1 VVDITGPLELSKT
14 NHVYFLSILLYNAEF
29 ADDFGEDDS
38 LSRDA
43 LRVPSRV
50 AIERRRRRR
59 RCRRPQLQTTQLAS
73 LFRNVADR
81 LQRSTRVPRGST
93 ATTATST
100 QTPMVEAAVQCESIA
115 PPSDDEGANENYD
128 DDAAEIE
135 SDLPTLPTFIHNVI
149 DHHGHP
155 IELYVASLPLS
166 SPAARPTL
174 KIYISPVCPPLP
186 NDAKS
191 DSNDETDNVS
201 DMKKER

>member
-1 VVDITGPLELSKT
+1 M
-14 NHVYFLSILLYNAEF
+14 LLYNAEL
-29 ADDFGEDDS
+29 ADDFGEDDG

-100 QTPMVEAAVQCESIA
+100 QTPVMVEAAVQCQLMA
-115 PPSDDEGANENYD
+115 PPNDDEDADETND
-128 DDAAEIE
+128 VDAANTE
-135 SDLPTLPTFIHNVI
+135 SDFPTLPTFVHNVI

-186 NDAKS
+186 DDDKPE
-191 DSNDETDNVS
+191 DENDNVS
-201 DMKKER
+201 EMKSEHECNH

>member
-1 VVDITGPLELSKT
+1 MSVFCNAS
-14 NHVYFLSILLYNAEF
+14 SNAEL
-29 ADDFGEDDS
+29 ADDFGEDDG

-93 ATTATST
+93 TTTATST
-100 QTPMVEAAVQCESIA
+100 QTPVMVEAAVQCELND
-115 PPSDDEGANENYD
+115 PSNDGEGANEDYD
-128 DDAAEIE
+128 ADTADTE

-155 IELYVASLPLS
+155 VELYVASLPLS

-186 NDAKS
+186 DEGRPNDT
-191 DSNDETDNVS
+191 DENDNVP
-201 DMKKER
+201 DLKDER

>member
-1 VVDITGPLELSKT
+1 M
-14 NHVYFLSILLYNAEF
+14 LLYNAEL
-29 ADDFGEDDS
+29 ADDFGEDDG

-100 QTPMVEAAVQCESIA
+100 QTPVMVEAAVQCELMATERRRGSERGMTPTQLNA
-115 PPSDDEGANENYD
+115 
-128 DDAAEIE
+128 E

-166 SPAARPTL
+166 STAARPTL

-186 NDAKS
+186 DEERPNDT
-191 DSNDETDNVS
+191 DENDNVS
-201 DMKKER
+201 NTKDER

>member
-1 VVDITGPLELSKT
+1 MCVF
-14 NHVYFLSILLYNAEF
+14 FLMLLYNAEL
-29 ADDFGEDDS
+29 ADDFGEDDG

-100 QTPMVEAAVQCESIA
+100 QTPVTVEAAVQCELIN
-115 PPSDDEGANENYD
+115 PLNDDEETYESCDA
-128 DDAAEIE
+128 DAAETDI
-135 SDLPTLPTFIHNVI
+135 PTLPTFVHNVI

-186 NDAKS
+186 
-191 DSNDETDNVS
+191 DEERPDDTDENDNVS
-201 DMKKER
+201 DMKDEH

>member
-1 VVDITGPLELSKT
+1 VFSF
-14 NHVYFLSILLYNAEF
+14 NASYNAEL
-29 ADDFGEDDS
+29 ADDFGEDDG

-100 QTPMVEAAVQCESIA
+100 QTPVMVEAAVQCELID
-115 PPSDDEGANENYD
+115 PPNDDEGTNESYD
-128 DDAAEIE
+128 ADAADTE
-135 SDLPTLPTFIHNVI
+135 SDFPTLPTFIHNVI

-155 IELYVASLPLS
+155 VELYVASLPLS

-186 NDAKS
+186 D
-191 DSNDETDNVS
+191 DDRPDDTDENDNVS
-201 DMKKER
+201 NMKEER

>member
-1 VVDITGPLELSKT
+1 MYV
-14 NHVYFLSILLYNAEF
+14 FLMLLYDAEL
-29 ADDFGEDDS
+29 ADDFGEDDG

-81 LQRSTRVPRGST
+81 LQRSARVPRGST

-100 QTPMVEAAVQCESIA
+100 QTPVMVEAAVQCQLMD
-115 PPSDDEGANENYD
+115 PPNDDEEADEAYD
-128 DDAAEIE
+128 VDAADTE
-135 SDLPTLPTFIHNVI
+135 SDFPTLPTFVHSVI

-155 IELYVASLPLS
+155 VELYVASLPLS

-186 NDAKS
+186 DDVTPEGA
-191 DSNDETDNVS
+191 DENDNVS
-201 DMKKER
+201 EMKDERERDR

>member
-1 VVDITGPLELSKT
+1 M
-14 NHVYFLSILLYNAEF
+14 LLYNAEL
-29 ADDFGEDDS
+29 ADNFGEDDS

-81 LQRSTRVPRGST
+81 LQRSTRVPRGPT
-93 ATTATST
+93 TTTATST
-100 QTPMVEAAVQCESIA
+100 QTPVMVEAAVQCESIA
-115 PPSDDEGANENYD
+115 PPSDDEEASENF
-128 DDAAEIE
+128 DADATEVE

-174 KIYISPVCPPLP
+174 KICISPVCPPLSD
-186 NDAKS
+186 DARS
-191 DSNDETDNVS
+191 DDTNENDNVS
-201 DMKKER
+201 DIKKER

>member
-1 VVDITGPLELSKT
+1 M
-14 NHVYFLSILLYNAEF
+14 LLYDAEL
-29 ADDFGEDDS
+29 ANDFNEDDG

-93 ATTATST
+93 ATTSTST
-100 QTPMVEAAVQCESIA
+100 QTPAMVEAAVQCQLMG
-115 PPSDDEGANENYD
+115 PLNDDEDADESYD
-128 DDAAEIE
+128 IDAADTE
-135 SDLPTLPTFIHNVI
+135 SDFPTLPTFVHNVI

-155 IELYVASLPLS
+155 VELYVASLPLS

-174 KIYISPVCPPLP
+174 KKYISPVCPPLP
-186 NDAKS
+186 D
-191 DSNDETDNVS
+191 DVRPEDENDNVS
-201 DMKKER
+201 EAGIEHELNH